1 MLIVLGY
8 EANYNATSSPYS
20 SPTCE
25 AGRTDDIPGCNSSHE
40 AQSSNSDRFDFTY
53 SECST
58 PKVSSVTPSQGTSD
72 TIITVQGH
80 GFSSEPCHNR
90 VTFSS
95 HECEVISSNDTA
107 IICVLS
113 TAEYPIA
120 GEALH
125 VTVKVLNRGYAFVR
139 ADAGGTTD
147 FVLKPSVIAVSPSSG
162 SQAGGTLVTI
172 TGDGF
177 SDTISD
183 NVVQIGSTECDVVN
197 STFDTIVCKTRAS
210 VEQAV
215 EVVIT
220 VRDKESECV
229 ADSTDCDYTFAL
241 DRTPVV
247 TLVSPANIEN
257 PQTEFRLQVSGL
269 PPRAADVTVA
279 VGNEVCS
286 VTEVS
291 PEVVKCVLPGVVFGS
306 HQIVIHVAGKG
317 NAEFNVSGIVESEPL
332 VSTVSP
338 SQSSKHGGLIITIEG
353 NGFNPTPGK
362 TIVTIGSE
370 ICEIITVSY
379 GLIECVTPP
388 HPLSSAVVIQVTVDS
403 GEVSRRRRNAGGVF
417 PIINIAF
424 TQAATPVVTSISAA
438 TGIGGDVLTI
448 FGSGL
453 DPTTQDEVEVQIG
466 DVPCAVTSSEDNN
479 VVCTLAPHAAGS
491 YLVDVVVPGKG
502 RATSNVFFEYK
513 LQIDSVNPDQSGFGG
528 GRVLIIQGQG
538 FDESAVLT
546 ICGNECT
553 HNSDHVTT
561 TTEISCEVPS
571 HALGNNQQVCDID
584 IILDGFSATLSNGFT
599 YKLEMTSQITSVT
612 PSRGGTGGGTTL
624 TIHGSGFSDT
634 QSDNV
639 VTIDGVECNVTYANS
654 SLITCQTGPHYGTI
668 ETKVRVEVGSNGKA
682 IDDDAYFFY
691 VDVWSSPFTWGGNDP
706 PENGMYYSLHS
717 FQLLSLSILY
727 EYVYIWKS
735 MFCLM

>member
-25 AGRTDDIPGCNSSHE
+25 AGRTDGIPGCNSSHE

-58 PKVSSVTPSQGTSD
+58 PKISSVTPSQGTSD

-80 GFSSEPCHNR
+80 GFSNESCHNK
-90 VTFSS
+90 VTFRS
-95 HECEVISSNDTA
+95 HECEVIFSNDTA
-107 IICVLS
+107 ITCILS
-113 TAEYPIA
+113 TAENPIA

-125 VTVKVLNRGYAFVR
+125 VTVKVLNRGYAFIR
-139 ADAGGTTD
+139 AHAGRTTD

-162 SQAGGTLVTI
+162 SQAGGTLVAI

-197 STFDTIVCKTRAS
+197 STFDTVLCKTRAGA
-210 VEQAV
+210 EQAQQV
-215 EVVIT
+215 IIT
-220 VRDKESECV
+220 VRGTESECV
-229 ADSTDCDYTFAL
+229 ADSMHCEYTFAP

-257 PQTEFRLQVSGL
+257 PQTEFRFQVSGL
-269 PPRAADVTVA
+269 PSRAADVTVA

-286 VTEVS
+286 VTEVLS
-291 PEVVKCVLPGVVFGS
+291 QVVKCLLTGVVFGN
-306 HQIVIHVAGKG
+306 HKIVIHVAGKG
-317 NAEFNVSGIVESEPL
+317 NAEFNVSDVVDSEPL

-338 SQSSKHGGLIITIEG
+338 SQSSKHGGLIITIQG

-370 ICEIITVSY
+370 ICEIITVSH

-388 HPLSSAVVIQVTVDS
+388 HPLSNAVVIHIQVSDS
-403 GEVSRRRRNAGGVF
+403 GEESRSRRNAVGVF
-417 PIINIAF
+417 PTINIAF
-424 TQAATPVVTSISAA
+424 TQAATPVVTSISAT
-438 TGIGGDVLTI
+438 TGIGGEVLTI

-466 DVPCAVTSSEDNN
+466 DVSCAVTSSEDEN
-479 VVCTLAPHAAGS
+479 VICTLAAHAAGS

-502 RATSNVFFEYK
+502 RATSNVFFEYR
-513 LQIDSVNPDQSGFGG
+513 LQIDSVNPGQSGFGG

-553 HNSDHVTT
+553 HNSDHITT
-561 TTEISCEVPS
+561 TTEISCEAPS
-571 HALGNNQQVCDID
+571 HALGNNDQVCDIE
-584 IILDGFSATLSNGFT
+584 IVVNSFSAILSNGYT
-599 YKLEMTSQITSVT
+599 YKLQMTSQIASVT
-612 PSRGGTGGGTTL
+612 PSRGGTGGGTIL
-624 TIHGSGFSDT
+624 TILGSGFSDT
-634 QSDNV
+634 QSDNI

-654 SLITCQTGPHYGTI
+654 SLITCQTGPHSGTI

-682 IDDDAYFFY
+682 IDDDAYFLY

-706 PENGMYYSLHS
+706 PENGMYYSVHN
-717 FQLLSLSILY
+717 FQY
-727 EYVYIWKS
+727 PTRKR
-735 MFCLM
+735 